1 MSTPEPEQAGEDPR
15 PDAALGPDKPSPSL
29 RERMTDLLSPGMVE
43 RAPREDSWVEEKVQ
57 SAEENIGLV
66 RVTLIGLTT
75 FVYLALMDP
84 ADSIVWLASGVIG
97 ISIPYALYVWL
108 VKPYRRTSI
117 LQEGRVLAT
126 IDGILVGGWVLSTGG
141 FESPLF
147 VLWYPAI
154 AAVAYRF
161 DLKDISLHAFGYSA
175 LYLAVLGAS
184 GDLPGH
190 GAALTMRI
198 AMIPLV
204 GVIGGLF
211 SEEYFNQVRARYS
224 ARDQLRQERMDAIE
238 DAHEVVR
245 DQEKRWRSILTNT
258 PGHIMVVSRDGR
270 IEYANRELDGTL
282 RDDLIGTN
290 VREHVPAPF
299 RDDLEDGLKAA
310 LQEGEVDEFQV
321 MMPGSDDEPRWYN
334 ARIGPIT
341 WAGGIQGAAII
352 TTDITE
358 RKEAEE
364 EMAAYARQVAE
375 HANELERSNAELA
388 HYAELAAHDLQEPLR
403 DITHYTQMLERRY
416 ADELD
421 DEAQEFLAFTV
432 DGAKRMHMLLS
443 ELLHY
448 SQLRSSS
455 MDLQACEVQT
465 ILDRATTTVEEEGP
479 RPEIVV
485 DGELP
490 TVLADPA
497 RLQDV
502 FKHLLINAIRYNEH
516 ERPRIEVGAERDGDR
531 WRLHI
536 RDDGIGID
544 PRYHDRIFDP
554 FRRLHT
560 RQAYPGAG
568 IGLSICR
575 RIIEAHGGRIWVD
588 SQDSGGSTF
597 YITLPPAASTRDAE
611 AQIDQAPPGQAGRAP
626 PPPEFEGEPG
636 SGT

>member
-1 MSTPEPEQAGEDPR
+1 
-15 PDAALGPDKPSPSL
+15 
-29 RERMTDLLSPGMVE
+29 MTELLSPGMIE
-43 RAPREDSWVEEKVQ
+43 RGPRQEVWVEEKVQ

-84 ADSIVWLASGVIG
+84 TESIVWLASIVIG
-97 ISIPYALYVWL
+97 LSIPYALYVWL

-126 IDGILVGGWVLSTGG
+126 IDGLLVGGWVLSTGG

-161 DLKDISLHAFGYSA
+161 DLKDISLHAFGYIA

-190 GAALTMRI
+190 GADLTMRI
-198 AMIPLV
+198 AMIPFV
-204 GVIGGLF
+204 GLIGGLF
-211 SEEYFNQVRARYS
+211 SEEYFNQVRGRYE

-238 DAHEVVR
+238 DAHQVVR
-245 DQEKRWRSILTNT
+245 DQEERWRSILTNT

-270 IEYANRELDGTL
+270 IEYANRELNGTPREVL
-282 RDDLIGTN
+282 TGSN

-299 RDDLEDGLKAA
+299 RDDLEDGLKTA
-310 LQEGEVDEFQV
+310 LQDGEVDEFQ
-321 MMPGSDDEPRWYN
+321 MMTPGPDGEPRWYN

-341 WAGGIQGAAII
+341 WSGDVEGAAII

-358 RKEAEE
+358 RKKAEE

-403 DITHYTQMLERRY
+403 DITHYTQMIERRY
-416 ADELD
+416 SDELD
-421 DEAQEFLAFTV
+421 QEAQEFLSFTV

-455 MDLQACEVQT
+455 MDLQPCRVANV
-465 ILDRATTTVEEEGP
+465 IDRAVAAADDTLDP
-479 RPEIVV
+479 RSIVIE
-485 DGELP
+485 DELP

-502 FKHLLINAIRYNEH
+502 FKHILENAALYNDADH
-516 ERPRIEVGAERDGDR
+516 PRIEIGAEREGDR
-531 WRLHI
+531 WRLRI
-536 RDDGIGID
+536 RDNGIGID

-554 FRRLHT
+554 FRRLHN
-560 RQAYPGAG
+560 REVYPGTG

-588 SQDSGGSTF
+588 SQVGRGSTF
-597 YITLPPAASTRDAE
+597 HITLPPASSQGDHRSTDTA
-611 AQIDQAPPGQAGRAP
+611 AGQAPPHPDLEEEHDRGR
-626 PPPEFEGEPG
+626 
-636 SGT
+636 SD